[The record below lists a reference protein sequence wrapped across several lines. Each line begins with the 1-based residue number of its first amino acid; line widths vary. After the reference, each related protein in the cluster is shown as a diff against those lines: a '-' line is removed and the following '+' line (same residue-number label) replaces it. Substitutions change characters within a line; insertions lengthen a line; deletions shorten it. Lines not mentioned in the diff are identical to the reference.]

1 MSTGVT
7 LTQDSLTDTEL
18 FAGLP
23 PDALAAVAAVGRA
36 RSWHKDQCLFTQGQA
51 DVRAHVVLSG
61 SIRISQGGGD
71 GGMVIVRFI
80 GSGELF
86 GAVPLFTGGTY
97 PGEATAATDC
107 LEASWSDADIH
118 TLIGKYPA
126 IAINMVR
133 IIGRRLQET
142 QERVRELATQRAEQ
156 RVANAVLRLA
166 RQAGYAVLGGTAIE
180 FPLRRKDVADISGTT
195 LHTASRILTAWERA
209 GWLTSH
215 NQKLTLIRPQEIVH
229 IGEDLPG

>member
-1 MSTGVT
+1 MSTHAS
-7 LTQDSLTDTEL
+7 LAQDDLANTSL
-18 FAGLP
+18 FAGVP
-23 PDALAAVAAVGRA
+23 PEALTLAAATGRA
-36 RSWHKDQCLFTQGQA
+36 RTWHKDQCLFAQGEA
-51 DVRAHVVLSG
+51 DVRAHIVLTG

-71 GGMVIVRFI
+71 GGVVIVRFI

-97 PGEATAATDC
+97 PGEATAATEC
-107 LEASWSDADIH
+107 QEASWSHADIRA
-118 TLIGKYPA
+118 LIDTYPA
-126 IAINMVR
+126 IAINMIR

-215 NQKLTLIRPQEIVH
+215 NQKLTIRRPQEIVR